1 MYILDRKTNQ
11 GATIEFPVIQIASL
25 NRWDAG
31 VVKRELK
38 NLQWTTYEGP
48 QSQGTV
54 DSPLEYI
61 HGNYVLDMGIWILVN
76 SNHLIK
82 YLKCYYFLVKRS
94 GVLVEFSELALHFQ
108 IQTMPSAAGL
118 DQIQEYLYNRS
129 LAREKAELENL
140 RNLFNAFRKVSFLAG
155 NIPEE
160 TINPQDSKVQ
170 TTKFYQFFSN

>member
-1 MYILDRKTNQ
+1 M
-11 GATIEFPVIQIASL
+11 
-25 NRWDAG
+25 
-31 VVKRELK
+31 
-38 NLQWTTYEGP
+38 
-48 QSQGTV
+48 
-54 DSPLEYI
+54 
-61 HGNYVLDMGIWILVN
+61 
-76 SNHLIK
+76 
-82 YLKCYYFLVKRS
+82 KRS

-108 IQTMPSAAGL
+108 IQTFPSAAGL